1 MPKKLTTYFFSTKNP
16 YLADYTRQHAFYNC
30 QSCNSFGT
38 ILFIHSI
45 YFLDGLDIDKQKFT
59 GRIATS
65 KNVISS
71 QGALNYE
78 GIITKENP
86 NKTAPGERK

>member
-1 MPKKLTTYFFSTKNP
+1 M
-16 YLADYTRQHAFYNC
+16 Q
-30 QSCNSFGT
+30 
-38 ILFIHSI
+38 LFLYYII
-45 YFLDGLDIDKQKFT
+45 YPFNFFLDGLDVTKQKFT
-59 GRIATS
+59 GRIDTS

-86 NKTAPGERK
+86 NKTAPGERKWKNIIYQMYRKMT

>member
-1 MPKKLTTYFFSTKNP
+1 M
-16 YLADYTRQHAFYNC
+16 
-30 QSCNSFGT
+30 
-38 ILFIHSI
+38 LFITVNLFLEYATLFVLYHLSI
-45 YFLDGLDIDKQKFT
+45 QFFLDGLDVTKQKFT
-59 GRIATS
+59 GRIDTS

>member
-1 MPKKLTTYFFSTKNP
+1 M
-16 YLADYTRQHAFYNC
+16 Q
-30 QSCNSFGT
+30 
-38 ILFIHSI
+38 LFLHYII
-45 YFLDGLDIDKQKFT
+45 YPFNIFLDGLDVTKQKFT
-59 GRIATS
+59 GRIDTS

-86 NKTAPGERK
+86 NKTAPGVRKLKISYLGLILLKCQMYFLVLFQMIINYEMY

>member
-1 MPKKLTTYFFSTKNP
+1 MQLYW
-16 YLADYTRQHAFYNC
+16 YYTIFIY
-30 QSCNSFGT
+30 SISFV
-38 ILFIHSI
+38 
-45 YFLDGLDIDKQKFT
+45 DGLDVTKQKFT
-59 GRIATS
+59 GKIDTL

-86 NKTAPGERK
+86 NKTAPGERGK